1 MNFRTIVEPKKS
13 EIQISHRSQLL
24 MMGSCFTE
32 NIGQKLQALKFNIN
46 VNPFGVLFNPLSV
59 AKSLERLLSGEL
71 FTENEL
77 FYHNDSWHSFM
88 HHSKYSSSD
97 KDLCLKQIN
106 EQFTFSSNFI
116 RKLDVLILTFGTAWT
131 YYNSNNGE
139 PVSNCHKLPS
149 SNFEKKLLTVIDIV
163 EVYKQIFSKLLEQN
177 PGLKIVLTVSPVR
190 HLGDGAHEN
199 QISKSILHLAVQEL
213 CNLGFAEY
221 FPAYEIVMD
230 DLRDYRFYNA
240 DMAHPSN
247 EAIEYIFEKFSNT
260 YFSNETVKLN
270 AEIENIVTATK
281 HKPINPQTESY
292 QKFRKNTLD
301 KISSIQNQYPVLD
314 FSDEI
319 KLFNKFD

>member
-13 EIQISHRSQLL
+13 EIKISHRSQVLI
-24 MMGSCFTE
+24 MGSCFTE
-32 NIGQKLQALKFNIN
+32 NIGQKLQELKFNIN

-59 AKSLERLLSGEL
+59 AKSLERLLSGKL
-71 FTENEL
+71 FRENEL
-77 FYHNDSWHSFM
+77 FYNNDCWHSFL
-88 HHSKYSSSD
+88 HHSKYSSPV

-131 YYNSNNGE
+131 YYNINNGE

-149 SNFEKKLLTVIDIV
+149 SNFEKKLLTVFDIV

-177 PGLKIVLTVSPVR
+177 PGLKIILTISPVR

-199 QISKSILHLAVQEL
+199 QISKSILHLAVHEL
-213 CNLGFAEY
+213 CNLGVAEY

-240 DMAHPSN
+240 DMAHPSK
-247 EAIEYIFEKFSNT
+247 EAIDYIFEKFANS
-260 YFSNETVKLN
+260 YFALETLN
-270 AEIENIVTATK
+270 LTLEIEKIITASS
-281 HKPINPQTESY
+281 HRPINANSDSY
-292 QKFRKNTLD
+292 KKFAQNTLD
-301 KISSIQNQYPVLD
+301 KISNLLSNFPYLD
-314 FSDEI
+314 FSKEI
-319 KLFNKFD
+319 KTFNHFV